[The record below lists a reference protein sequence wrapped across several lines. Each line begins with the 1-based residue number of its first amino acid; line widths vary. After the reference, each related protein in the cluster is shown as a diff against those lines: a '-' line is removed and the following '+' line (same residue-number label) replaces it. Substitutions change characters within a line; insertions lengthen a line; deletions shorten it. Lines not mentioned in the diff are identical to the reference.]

1 MIVKAYDGHNP
12 PANPAWMQDD
22 EVIKGKGT
30 VAHFENLASGEYIST
45 HFNSLLLSG
54 EMEFLYRLQTNE
66 CLRYGERRVSFKE
79 DRPWLKQ
86 LRRTVDI
93 SNLGRQDET
102 WTFEVDWSVL
112 QNIAQDCWLER
123 FQEGESVPLP
133 LLLIR
138 RYVATDYNCL
148 TKSNDGSSYL
158 THRKANNAFAALVAS
173 YFLSARISSLHKPP
187 YPSDEIRVEVF
198 HVPGSSFRQG
208 CAACSC
214 PRQVPR
220 HGAEHSER
228 YRTVQLI
235 ALEW

>member
-1 MIVKAYDGHNP
+1 
-12 PANPAWMQDD
+12 MQDD